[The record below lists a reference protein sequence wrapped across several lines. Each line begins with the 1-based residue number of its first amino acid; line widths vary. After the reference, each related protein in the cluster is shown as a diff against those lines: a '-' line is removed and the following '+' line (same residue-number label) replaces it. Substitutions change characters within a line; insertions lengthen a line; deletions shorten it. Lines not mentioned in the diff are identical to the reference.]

1 VFFLMTCQRACSH
14 YSLDPGMN
22 DRNSEESA
30 LIERAKSDSE
40 AFGELYESHF
50 DRIYNYIY
58 YRTGNI
64 HDAEDLTARVFFRAI
79 QHIGNYKDQGGPFSA
94 WLYSIARNLLANW
107 YRDNSKRT
115 MIPIDA
121 MAHIQ
126 STDEPELESEIVE
139 NRETL
144 VAAIKRLPEDRQD
157 LLILKYVN
165 KQSNAEIGQILG
177 RSEGAIKSLY
187 HRTLLTLK
195 NDLMETSRREQV
207 NRQEQAKNKNG
218 WSVFRDRINDRRL
231 KNR

>member
-1 VFFLMTCQRACSH
+1 
-14 YSLDPGMN
+14 MN
-22 DRNSEESA
+22 GPNFDESA

-40 AFGELYESHF
+40 AFGELYERHF

-79 QHIGNYKDQGGPFSA
+79 QHIGNYIDQGGPFSA

-107 YRDNSKRT
+107 YRDNSRRT

-121 MAHIQ
+121 MAQ
-126 STDEPELESEIVE
+126 LRSADGPELESEIVE
-139 NRETL
+139 NRATL
-144 VAAIKRLPEDRQD
+144 LAAIRRLPDDRQD

-165 KQSNAEIGQILG
+165 KQSNAEIGRILG

-187 HRTLLTLK
+187 HRTLLSLK
-195 NDLMETSRREQV
+195 SDLMETSRRDQIS
-207 NRQEQAKNKNG
+207 RQEQAKGKSG
-218 WSVFRDRINDRRL
+218 WSIFRSRISGNRLSDR
-231 KNR
+231 

>member
-1 VFFLMTCQRACSH
+1 MPE
-14 YSLDPGMN
+14 SLLLSFCVIPGMN
-22 DRNSEESA
+22 GPNSDESA

-40 AFGELYESHF
+40 AFGELYERHF

-107 YRDNSKRT
+107 YRDNSRRT

-121 MAHIQ
+121 MAQLQ
-126 STDEPELESEIVE
+126 SADGPELESEIVE

-144 VAAIKRLPEDRQD
+144 LAAIKRLPEDRQD

-165 KQSNAEIGQILG
+165 KQSNAEIGRILG

-187 HRTLLTLK
+187 HRTLLSLK
-195 NDLMETSRREQV
+195 SDLMETSRREQV
-207 NRQEQAKNKNG
+207 SRQELAKSKNS
-218 WSVFRDRINDRRL
+218 WSILRSRISGNRL
-231 KNR
+231 SNR

>member
-1 VFFLMTCQRACSH
+1 
-14 YSLDPGMN
+14 MN
-22 DRNSEESA
+22 GPNSDESA
-30 LIERAKSDSE
+30 LIKRAKSDSE
-40 AFGELYESHF
+40 AFGELYERHF

-79 QHIGNYKDQGGPFSA
+79 QHIGNYKDQGSPFSA

-121 MAHIQ
+121 MAQIQ
-126 STDEPELESEIVE
+126 SADGPELESEIVE

-144 VAAIKRLPEDRQD
+144 LAAIKRLPEDRQD

-165 KQSNAEIGQILG
+165 KQSNAEIGRILG

-187 HRTLLTLK
+187 HRTLLSLK
-195 NDLMETSRREQV
+195 SDLMENSRREQV
-207 NRQEQAKNKNG
+207 SRQEQAKSKNG
-218 WSVFRDRINDRRL
+218 WSILRSRIRGNRL
-231 KNR
+231 SNR